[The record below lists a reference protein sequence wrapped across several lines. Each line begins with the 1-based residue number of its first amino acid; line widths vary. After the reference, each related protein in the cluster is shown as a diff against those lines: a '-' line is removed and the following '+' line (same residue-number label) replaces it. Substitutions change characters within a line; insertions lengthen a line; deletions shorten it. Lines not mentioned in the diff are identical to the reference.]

1 MHKRT
6 VTLGTLAMLLL
17 CSFWGCADTGISRPP
32 WLNSLW
38 PSPPA
43 PYSTTS
49 SYRHHR
55 SNERVRSARRYR
67 APRESSATAS
77 VNPSAS
83 PKVDNVST
91 DRTTPPVA
99 VSRPTPVSLTLA
111 GDSGDRERAQQ
122 LLANANENL
131 TRARAQRLTAAQKAT
146 YERAS
151 QLASRARRALAD
163 NDCAAASSLAG
174 KASSLAAGINNRE

>member
-6 VTLGTLAMLLL
+6 VAFGTLAMLLL
-17 CSFWGCADTGISRPP
+17 CSLSGCADTGISRPP
-32 WLNSLW
+32 WLW

-43 PYSTTS
+43 PYSSTS

-55 SNERVRSARRYR
+55 SERVRSARRYR
-67 APRESSATAS
+67 APRESSVTDS
-77 VNPSAS
+77 VNPR
-83 PKVDNVST
+83 VDNIST
-91 DRTTPPVA
+91 DRTTPPPVA
-99 VSRPTPVSLTLA
+99 VSSPAPVSLTLA
-111 GDSGDRERAQQ
+111 GDSGDRERAQH
-122 LLANANENL
+122 LLASADENL
-131 TRARAQRLTAAQKAT
+131 LRARGRRLTAEQKAT